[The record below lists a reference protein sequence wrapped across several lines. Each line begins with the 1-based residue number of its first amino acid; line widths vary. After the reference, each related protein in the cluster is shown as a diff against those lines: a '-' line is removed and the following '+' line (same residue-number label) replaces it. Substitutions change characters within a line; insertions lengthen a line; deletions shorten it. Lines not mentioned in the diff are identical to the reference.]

1 MRFLRRALTAV
12 FAVVLLAAATVLIA
26 RIAFLPDNACVVSQR
41 AVDDLKLEIAYD
53 RVRDA
58 LGCDGVLASRE
69 VWSPELRR
77 EVYHWRGDAWPFGRF
92 EGLFYNGVLHGKDVR
107 WITVNVGLTPA
118 ARSAARTVVNN
129 PRAAPP

>member
-1 MRFLRRALTAV
+1 MRRVMWAFL
-12 FAVVLLAAATVLIA
+12 AVVLLAAATVVIA
-26 RIAFLPDNACVVSQR
+26 RTVFLPDTSCVVSQR
-41 AVDDLKLEIAYD
+41 AVDDLKLETGYD

-58 LGCDGVLASRE
+58 LGCDGILATRE

-92 EGLFYNGVLHGKDVR
+92 EGLFYNGVLHGKDIR

-118 ARSAARTVVNN
+118 VADMPVAS
-129 PRAAPP
+129 PLFLPPEP